1 MLYEIVEDFPNDIIF
16 NEQMPCISLYQP
28 THRYAPE
35 NKQDIIVFKNLL
47 RDIEH
52 SLDQKNQKSM
62 IDSIMKP
69 FYQIKDDKNF
79 WNKTSDGLAILA
91 NETKCIVYKLPISIK
106 EIAIVADSFHI
117 KPLIRFFQSME
128 KYQLLGLSRNEF
140 TLYQGNRYGY
150 QEIELQ
156 HGVPRTMN
164 EVLGEELTNG
174 QKSHGAGDANGVG
187 VYYGTGEKK
196 AEIDKDTERF
206 FRYVDQFVFENYSK
220 ISKLPLILVSLK
232 EYHSQFKKLSRN
244 RYLLEEGI
252 NSSYESIETKQ
263 LNEKALK
270 IIEPIYTEKMKKI
283 TDDFNIAKA
292 NSLGSDDITQIAKAV
307 FENKV
312 KTVLIEADS
321 MIPGKI
327 DANTG
332 RIELGDQ
339 TDPEMDDVL
348 DDIAEFVLKKRG
360 EAVVLPKEM
369 MPCETGIAAIY
380 RYI

>member
-1 MLYEIVEDFPNDIIF
+1 MGWE
-16 NEQMPCISLYQP
+16 C
-28 THRYAPE
+28 T
-35 NKQDIIVFKNLL
+35 
-47 RDIEH
+47 
-52 SLDQKNQKSM
+52 
-62 IDSIMKP
+62 
-69 FYQIKDDKNF
+69 
-79 WNKTSDGLAILA
+79 
-91 NETKCIVYKLPISIK
+91 
-106 EIAIVADSFHI
+106 
-117 KPLIRFFQSME
+117 ME
-128 KYQLLGLSRNEF
+128 LER
-140 TLYQGNRYGY
+140 
-150 QEIELQ
+150 
-156 HGVPRTMN
+156 
-164 EVLGEELTNG
+164 
-174 QKSHGAGDANGVG
+174 
-187 VYYGTGEKK
+187 KK

-270 IIEPIYTEKMKKI
+270 IIEPIYTEKMKKL

-292 NSLGSDDITQIAKAV
+292 NLLGSDDIKQIAKAV

-339 TDPEMDDVL
+339 TDP
-348 DDIAEFVLKKRG
+348 KW
-360 EAVVLPKEM
+360 M
-369 MPCETGIAAIY
+369 MSWTI
-380 RYI
+380 